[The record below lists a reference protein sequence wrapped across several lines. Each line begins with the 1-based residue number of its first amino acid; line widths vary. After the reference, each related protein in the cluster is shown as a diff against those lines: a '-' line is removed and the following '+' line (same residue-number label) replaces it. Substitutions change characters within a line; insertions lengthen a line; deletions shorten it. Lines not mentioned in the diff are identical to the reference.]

1 MERMVQKMR
10 IVDVVHYQGTPDY
23 LIWKFPEENFN
34 TQSRLQVPLGQE
46 AIFFSNG
53 QAMDVFG
60 PGEYTLTT
68 DRIPLLADFIKKHI
82 SGGVDMYQS
91 QVYYINKA
99 EALSMK
105 WGTPD
110 KVMIQPNGVP
120 MKLGAGG
127 DMSLQVTDSAVFLL
141 KLGANNLDKE
151 HFVAQMREKLN
162 TKIGDYLA
170 NTVADLNVDIFD
182 LDKYRM
188 EFSAKL
194 QEMLAA
200 DFEIYGVSLLQFNVS
215 RFVLPEDDP
224 NYQNMLKNRA
234 DKVNAL
240 DAKKIENDRKMVE
253 LEGAKDRME
262 IENEMKRRSTEADAD
277 AMETWEL
284 RKAEIAA
291 KRQIMEAE
299 AMKAKRE
306 LEGYTYQEEQS
317 YNIAKTFADKQGGS
331 DMVGLGVGLGA
342 MTGIGASV
350 GSYLSGS
357 VTQAMAGTA
366 APQMKPQS
374 AGKVKCSKCGAELPE
389 NAKFCLEC
397 GEKVVVLQ
405 ENEMICPSC
414 GKATPKGKFCMECGA
429 PLAKKCP
436 NCGQDVP
443 AGGKFCLEC
452 GTKIE

>member
-1 MERMVQKMR
+1 
-10 IVDVVHYQGTPDY
+10 
-23 LIWKFPEENFN
+23 
-34 TQSRLQVPLGQE
+34 
-46 AIFFSNG
+46 
-53 QAMDVFG
+53 
-60 PGEYTLTT
+60 
-68 DRIPLLADFIKKHI
+68 
-82 SGGVDMYQS
+82 
-91 QVYYINKA
+91 
-99 EALSMK
+99 
-105 WGTPD
+105 
-110 KVMIQPNGVP
+110 
-120 MKLGAGG
+120 
-127 DMSLQVTDSAVFLL
+127 
-141 KLGANNLDKE
+141 
-151 HFVAQMREKLN
+151 
-162 TKIGDYLA
+162 
-170 NTVADLNVDIFD
+170 
-182 LDKYRM
+182 
-188 EFSAKL
+188 
-194 QEMLAA
+194 
-200 DFEIYGVSLLQFNVS
+200 
-215 RFVLPEDDP
+215 FVLPEDDP

-374 AGKVKCSKCGAELPE
+374 AGKVNCSKCGAELPE

-452 GTKIE
+452 GTKME